1 MTTGNEITLNYAERY
16 EDRWYATQVGRH
28 VRVYERLADG
38 GERLIDEIAPPHEWR
53 DDWSWNFAPGGLVLQ
68 REQRSRKPSSLAQE
82 TALETTVRL
91 AAIQKIAR
99 EELGLETLDA
109 RNSDRL
115 DFHEHSVWQIRAALL
130 KAYEAGMA
138 RR

>member
-1 MTTGNEITLNYAERY
+1 MTTKNAK
-16 EDRWYATQVGRH
+16 
-28 VRVYERLADG
+28 
-38 GERLIDEIAPPHEWR
+38 
-53 DDWSWNFAPGGLVLQ
+53 S
-68 REQRSRKPSSLAQE
+68 SSLAQE
-82 TALETTVRL
+82 TAIETTVRL
-91 AAIQKIAR
+91 AAINKIAR

-115 DFHEHSVWQIRAALL
+115 DFHELAVWQIRKALL